1 MSDFKIDIAVTIGAT
16 AELTQL
22 LTALLTGR
30 DLALKACE
38 TRGCTAR
45 TPIAANEAAP
55 VKLLEEGP
63 QPADNVETSAD
74 NVETSADNV
83 ETPTEEEAPEQPA
96 EEETPEQPAEKIYT
110 EVDVRKAMKR
120 ARRRIEGEDYK
131 TNTTGELYTQWH
143 HKLTEWFK
151 QTAAAYGSDKPSTL
165 PDSESRR
172 KFIEECDLVHVSGSC
187 LTVPLPY

>member
-1 MSDFKIDIAVTIGAT
+1 MSNLKIDIAVNIGVT
-16 AELTQL
+16 DELKQL
-22 LTALLTGR
+22 LTSIF
-30 DLALKACE
+30 
-38 TRGCTAR
+38 TREVTSCTAR
-45 TPIAANEAAP
+45 TPIATNEAAP
-55 VKLLEEGP
+55 VEEP
-63 QPADNVETSAD
+63 QPADNVATSAANVETSAD
-74 NVETSADNV
+74 NVA
-83 ETPTEEEAPEQPA
+83 TPAEAAPEQP
-96 EEETPEQPAEKIYT
+96 TEKIYT
-110 EVDVRKAMKR
+110 EVDVRDAMDR

-143 HKLTEWFK
+143 RKLTAWFK

>member
-1 MSDFKIDIAVTIGAT
+1 MSNLKIDIAVNIGVT
-16 AELTQL
+16 DELTQL

-45 TPIAANEAAP
+45 TPIATNEAAP
-55 VKLLEEGP
+55 VKLLAEEP
-63 QPADNVETSAD
+63 QPADNVATSAANVETSAD
-74 NVETSADNV
+74 NVATSAEV
-83 ETPTEEEAPEQPA
+83 
-96 EEETPEQPAEKIYT
+96 TPEQPTEKIYT
-110 EVDVRKAMKR
+110 EVDVRDAMDR

-143 HKLTEWFK
+143 RKLTAWFK

-172 KFIEECDLVHVSGSC
+172 KFIEECDLVRVSGSC
-187 LTVPLPY
+187 LTTPLPF

>member
-1 MSDFKIDIAVTIGAT
+1 MSNLKIDIAVNIGVT
-16 AELTQL
+16 DELKQL
-22 LTALLTGR
+22 LTSIF
-30 DLALKACE
+30 
-38 TRGCTAR
+38 TREITSCYAP
-45 TPIAANEAAP
+45 TPIAGNEAAP
-55 VKLLEEGP
+55 VEDP
-63 QPADNVETSAD
+63 QPEDNVATSAD
-74 NVETSADNV
+74 NVETSAANV
-83 ETPTEEEAPEQPA
+83 ATSAEEAAPEQP
-96 EEETPEQPAEKIYT
+96 TEKIYT
-110 EVDVRKAMKR
+110 EVDVRDAMDR

-143 HKLTEWFK
+143 RKLTAWFK

>member
-1 MSDFKIDIAVTIGAT
+1 MTTFQLNIAVTIGAT

-45 TPIAANEAAP
+45 TPIATNEAAP
-55 VKLLEEGP
+55 VKLLAEDP
-63 QPADNVETSAD
+63 QPAANVATSAANVETSAD
-74 NVETSADNV
+74 NVATSA
-83 ETPTEEEAPEQPA
+83 EEAAPEQPA
-96 EEETPEQPAEKIYT
+96 EKTYT
-110 EVDVRKAMKR
+110 EVDVRDAMDR

-143 HKLTEWFK
+143 RKLTAWFK

-172 KFIEECDLVHVSGSC
+172 KFIEECDLVHVSGSV
-187 LTVPLPY
+187 LTTPLPF

>member
-1 MSDFKIDIAVTIGAT
+1 MNSFKINIDVTIGAT

-22 LTALLTGR
+22 LTAVLTGR

-38 TRGCTAR
+38 TRGCTTR
-45 TPIAANEAAP
+45 THIEAAP
-55 VKLLEEGP
+55 VKLLAEDP
-63 QPADNVETSAD
+63 QPAANVETSAA
-74 NVETSADNV
+74 NVATSA
-83 ETPTEEEAPEQPA
+83 EEAAPEQPA
-96 EEETPEQPAEKIYT
+96 EKTYT
-110 EVDVRKAMKR
+110 EVDVRDAMDR

-143 HKLTEWFK
+143 RKLTAWFK

-187 LTVPLPY
+187 LTTPLPF

>member
-1 MSDFKIDIAVTIGAT
+1 MNSFKINIDVTIGAT

-22 LTALLTGR
+22 LTAVLTGR
-30 DLALKACE
+30 GLALKACE
-38 TRGCTAR
+38 TKGCTTR
-45 TPIAANEAAP
+45 TPIEAAP
-55 VKLLEEGP
+55 VKLLAEDP
-63 QPADNVETSAD
+63 QPAANVETSVANVETSAD
-74 NVETSADNV
+74 NVATPV
-83 ETPTEEEAPEQPA
+83 EVAPEQPA
-96 EEETPEQPAEKIYT
+96 EKTYT
-110 EVDVRKAMKR
+110 EVDVRDAMDR

-143 HKLTEWFK
+143 RKLTAWFK

-187 LTVPLPY
+187 LTTPLPF

>member
-1 MSDFKIDIAVTIGAT
+1 MSNLKIDIAVTIGAT

-45 TPIAANEAAP
+45 TPIATTEAAP
-55 VKLLEEGP
+55 VKLLAEDP
-63 QPADNVETSAD
+63 QPADNVATSAANVETSAD
-74 NVETSADNV
+74 NVAT
-83 ETPTEEEAPEQPA
+83 PA
-96 EEETPEQPAEKIYT
+96 EVAPEQPAEKIYT
-110 EVDVRKAMKR
+110 EVDVRDAMDR

-143 HKLTEWFK
+143 RKLTAWFK
-151 QTAAAYGSDKPSTL
+151 QTAAAYGSNKPSAL

-172 KFIEECDLVHVSGSC
+172 KFIEECDLVHVSGSV
-187 LTVPLPY
+187 LTTPLPF

>member
-1 MSDFKIDIAVTIGAT
+1 MSNLKIDIAVTIGAT

-22 LTALLTGR
+22 LTALLNCGN
-30 DLALKACE
+30 LAFKACE

-45 TPIAANEAAP
+45 TPIATNEATPAA
-55 VKLLEEGP
+55 EDP
-63 QPADNVETSAD
+63 QPADNVATSAANVETSAD
-74 NVETSADNV
+74 NVA
-83 ETPTEEEAPEQPA
+83 TPAEAAPEQP
-96 EEETPEQPAEKIYT
+96 TEKIYT
-110 EVDVRKAMKR
+110 EVDVRDAMDR

-143 HKLTEWFK
+143 RKLTAWFK

>member
-1 MSDFKIDIAVTIGAT
+1 MTTFQLNIAVTIGAT

-45 TPIAANEAAP
+45 TPIEAAP
-55 VKLLEEGP
+55 VKLLAEDP
-63 QPADNVETSAD
+63 QPADNVATSAD
-74 NVETSADNV
+74 NVETSVANV
-83 ETPTEEEAPEQPA
+83 ATPAEVAPEQPA
-96 EEETPEQPAEKIYT
+96 EKVYT
-110 EVDVRKAMKR
+110 EVDVRDAMDR

-143 HKLTEWFK
+143 RKLTAWFK

-172 KFIEECDLVHVSGSC
+172 KFIEACDLVHVSGSY
-187 LTVPLPY
+187 LTTPLPY

>member
-1 MSDFKIDIAVTIGAT
+1 MTTFQLNIAVNIGVT
-16 AELTQL
+16 DELKQL
-22 LTALLTGR
+22 LTSIFATSCY
-30 DLALKACE
+30 AP
-38 TRGCTAR
+38 
-45 TPIAANEAAP
+45 TPIAED
-55 VKLLEEGP
+55 P
-63 QPADNVETSAD
+63 QPADNVATSAA
-74 NVETSADNV
+74 NVETSAANV
-83 ETPTEEEAPEQPA
+83 ATSAEEAAPEQP
-96 EEETPEQPAEKIYT
+96 TEKIYT
-110 EVDVRKAMKR
+110 EVDVRDAMDR

-143 HKLTEWFK
+143 RKLTAWFK

>member
-1 MSDFKIDIAVTIGAT
+1 MNSFKINIDVTIGAT

-22 LTALLTGR
+22 LTAVLTGR
-30 DLALKACE
+30 DLALKDCE
-38 TRGCTAR
+38 TRGCTTR

-55 VKLLEEGP
+55 VKLLAEET
-63 QPADNVETSAD
+63 QPADNVATSAANVETSAD
-74 NVETSADNV
+74 NVATSA
-83 ETPTEEEAPEQPA
+83 EEAAPEQP
-96 EEETPEQPAEKIYT
+96 TEKIYT
-110 EVDVRKAMKR
+110 EVDVRDAMDR

-143 HKLTEWFK
+143 RKLTAWFK

-172 KFIEECDLVHVSGSC
+172 KFIEECDLVHVSGSV
-187 LTVPLPY
+187 LTTPLPF

>member
-1 MSDFKIDIAVTIGAT
+1 MNSFKINIDVTIGAT

-45 TPIAANEAAP
+45 TPIAANEVAP
-55 VKLLEEGP
+55 IKLLAEDP
-63 QPADNVETSAD
+63 QPAANVETSVANVETSAD
-74 NVETSADNV
+74 NVATPV
-83 ETPTEEEAPEQPA
+83 EVAPEQPA
-96 EEETPEQPAEKIYT
+96 EKTYT
-110 EVDVRKAMKR
+110 EVDVRDAMDR
-120 ARRRIEGEDYK
+120 ARRRIEGADYK

-143 HKLTEWFK
+143 RKLTAWFK

-172 KFIEECDLVHVSGSC
+172 KFIEECDLVHVSGSV
-187 LTVPLPY
+187 LTTPLPF

>member
-1 MSDFKIDIAVTIGAT
+1 MTTFQLNIAVTIGAA

-22 LTALLTGR
+22 LTTLLTGR

-45 TPIAANEAAP
+45 TPIATNEAAP
-55 VKLLEEGP
+55 VEEP
-63 QPADNVETSAD
+63 QPADNVATSAANVETSAD
-74 NVETSADNV
+74 NVAISA
-83 ETPTEEEAPEQPA
+83 EEAAPEQP
-96 EEETPEQPAEKIYT
+96 TEKVYT
-110 EVDVRKAMKR
+110 EVDVRDAMDR

-143 HKLTEWFK
+143 RKLTAWFK

-172 KFIEECDLVHVSGSC
+172 KFIEECDLVHVSGSV
-187 LTVPLPY
+187 LTTPLPF

>member
-1 MSDFKIDIAVTIGAT
+1 MTTFQLNIAVTFGVT
-16 AELTQL
+16 DELKQL
-22 LTALLTGR
+22 LTPIFTTSSYAT
-30 DLALKACE
+30 
-38 TRGCTAR
+38 
-45 TPIAANEAAP
+45 TPIAANGVAP
-55 VKLLEEGP
+55 VEDP
-63 QPADNVETSAD
+63 QPADNVATSAD

-83 ETPTEEEAPEQPA
+83 ATSAEEAA
-96 EEETPEQPAEKIYT
+96 PEQPAEKIYT
-110 EVDVRKAMKR
+110 EVDVRDAMDR
-120 ARRRIEGEDYK
+120 ARRRIEGDDYK

-143 HKLTEWFK
+143 RKLTAWFK